1 MFSDL
6 GKALQMVEN
15 LIQELKTLNENLSD
29 LKTMIAPYLGWKV
42 IVKDKEEEK
51 L

>member
-15 LIQELKTLNENLSD
+15 LIQELKTLNENLFD
-29 LKTMIAPYLGWKV
+29 LKTMIAPYLGWK